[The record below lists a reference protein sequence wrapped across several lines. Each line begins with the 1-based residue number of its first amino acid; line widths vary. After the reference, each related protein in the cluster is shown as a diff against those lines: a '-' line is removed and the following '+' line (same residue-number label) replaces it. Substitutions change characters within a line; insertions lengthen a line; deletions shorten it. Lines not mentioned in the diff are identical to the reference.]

1 MGLIKDAIEFFRPN
15 PLDSMLERMQ
25 KKEQQSILLIWNR
38 GLGDIPLGLYAMVER
53 IRAYLPDAEITFLTR
68 HDLKDGFK
76 LLEDVEVIVGHD
88 FKRGQ
93 PFDIEK
99 ALGIHGMS
107 REDFDLVIEN
117 PDPTRWVKWQL
128 GHLVPKLKWDSSWD
142 SLSDGFGFEEGK
154 KYIGIHVDTETGQ
167 HYGYEKNWPFKY
179 WYEFIKRAI
188 EEKGCNVVL
197 FGFAPE
203 PEFDLKSVIDLRGKT
218 QLLSL
223 LSIVKNK
230 LDYLVVP
237 DSGLLS
243 LTYYVD
249 AAFPLKMVSLWS
261 DPRQGVL
268 KQNVDSPNPDLLH
281 IPLIGQDESVAN
293 ISVEHVMQSLF
304 S

>member
-1 MGLIKDAIEFFRPN
+1 M
-15 PLDSMLERMQ
+15 
-25 KKEQQSILLIWNR
+25 
-38 GLGDIPLGLYAMVER
+38 
-53 IRAYLPDAEITFLTR
+53 
-68 HDLKDGFK
+68 
-76 LLEDVEVIVGHD
+76 
-88 FKRGQ
+88 
-93 PFDIEK
+93 
-99 ALGIHGMS
+99 
-107 REDFDLVIEN
+107 
-117 PDPTRWVKWQL
+117 
-128 GHLVPKLKWDSSWD
+128 
-142 SLSDGFGFEEGK
+142 
-154 KYIGIHVDTETGQ
+154 
-167 HYGYEKNWPFKY
+167 
-179 WYEFIKRAI
+179 
-188 EEKGCNVVL
+188 VL